1 MSVATNANINP
12 DSGSTCTTADP
23 SISDLNVPGNI
34 ITIDMFGQLLCVLLI
49 FINYTILTSL
59 QKLWF

>member
-1 MSVATNANINP
+1 MSGATYANINP
-12 DSGSTCTTADP
+12 DSDGTCTTANP
-23 SISDLNVPGNI
+23 SISDLNVPGTI

-59 QKLWF
+59 EKIWF